1 MAVGPFS
8 ISEVNQLVQHSPQIA
23 CPHLL
28 TRTRIDRGP
37 LTTEQQ
43 TGEHTRT
50 RSQMPRSHTEKET
63 YAIEKYSLDVR
74 VSVQEK
80 HTPAGNPLA
89 GAPGPPERNTHP
101 EKKKHSAYTH
111 VTKTIRLITR
121 QRYRTD
127 QSERVL
133 TRGPHTFA
141 TALSA
146 NLFRVGHPIVNKFRF
161 LPSEV
166 WEGTSKLKP
175 STGGHI
181 DHNISVP
188 TSQTYQR
195 TYACLSYCTGTRTY
209 TSENYT
215 DKNRQVPNRKTLP
228 VLAQHDACL
237 IGRNPQQL
245 TGLFNYSGLPG
256 N

>member
-28 TRTRIDRGP
+28 TRTRIDKGP

-101 EKKKHSAYTH
+101 EKKKTQCIHSCDENNKINHTPKIQDRSKRARFNKGSTY
-111 VTKTIRLITR
+111 LCN
-121 QRYRTD
+121 RTFGEPF
-127 QSERVL
+127 QSR
-133 TRGPHTFA
+133 
-141 TALSA
+141 S
-146 NLFRVGHPIVNKFRF
+146 
-161 LPSEV
+161 S
-166 WEGTSKLKP
+166 
-175 STGGHI
+175 
-181 DHNISVP
+181 
-188 TSQTYQR
+188 
-195 TYACLSYCTGTRTY
+195 
-209 TSENYT
+209 
-215 DKNRQVPNRKTLP
+215 NRQ
-228 VLAQHDACL
+228 
-237 IGRNPQQL
+237 
-245 TGLFNYSGLPG
+245 
-256 N
+256 